1 MHCYGRHCSEC
12 SSADLGPS
20 NMRGGDVGGN
30 EYAPHPVAGVAVI
43 VPTAPA
49 MHYQVMLQTT

>member
-1 MHCYGRHCSEC
+1 MVVIVLSAKACV
-12 SSADLGPS
+12 SADLGPS
-20 NMRGGDVGGN
+20 DMRRGNVGGN

-49 MHYQVMLQTT
+49 LQQ